1 MATALA
7 PVVMA
12 AMSAMSAM
20 VATPAMGAVTVARAM
35 VTVFP
40 RQAAV
45 AGGFVRNC
53 YGDKD
58 DVRAGR

>member
-12 AMSAMSAM
+12 AMSAM

-53 YGDKD
+53 YGDRD
-58 DVRAGR
+58 DLRAGR

>member
-7 PVVMA
+7 PAVMA
-12 AMSAMSAM
+12 AMSAM
-20 VATPAMGAVTVARAM
+20 VATPAMGAVTVARAI

-58 DVRAGR
+58 DVRARR